1 MNTKTFR
8 QHDQQ
13 PDWVASAIYRQL
25 LQEWVDL
32 NRLASS
38 VTTVRRWGRLEVA
51 LGGYTRPGDIVDA
64 IDEAGGAQ
72 TDTLLLALVRLF
84 QGGHQLAGRVVL
96 QTMLPKLIRITL
108 RTSPTSTDN
117 AWTEDRHHITIAEF
131 WDVLATYP
139 IGRRPSKVAGN
150 LALDTLH
157 RISGARR
164 PEEAIPVDPADLPTG
179 DPSRPTYTFDHD
191 AAAGEINADADLVQV
206 ITWGVTRGAIT
217 PAEGSLLATSYL
229 PAPGA
234 SGFAAS
240 AAELGLSQAAVR
252 QRCSRAS
259 RRLTNAVRTEM
270 WGQTAV
276 AAAATA
282 ATA

>member
-13 PDWVASAIYRQL
+13 PAWVASAIYRQL

-32 NRLASS
+32 NRLTSS
-38 VTTVRRWGRLEVA
+38 ATTVRRWGRLESA
-51 LGGYTRPGDIVDA
+51 LAGYGRPGDIVDA
-64 IDEAGGAQ
+64 IDQSGGAQ
-72 TDTLLLALVRLF
+72 TDMLLLALVRLF

-139 IGRRPSKVAGN
+139 IGRRPSKVASN

-157 RISGARR
+157 RVSGTRR
-164 PEEAIPVDPADLPTG
+164 PEEAIPVDPTELPIG
-179 DPSRPTYTFDHD
+179 AHGLPAYTFDHD

-206 ITWGVTRGAIT
+206 ITWGVARGTIT
-217 PAEGSLLATSYL
+217 PDEGSLLAASYL
-229 PAPGA
+229 PDPGA
-234 SGFAAS
+234 SGFAAA

-259 RRLTNAVRTEM
+259 RRLTDAVRTEM
-270 WGQTAV
+270 WGRD
-276 AAAATA
+276 AAATA
-282 ATA
+282 VTA